1 MGQTTTYALAYRA
14 TGACLPPAARFA
26 APLVTLRFAPLV
38 AVLSLALSR
47 LVAAEPSILPQLT
60 AKSTRITDQE
70 SIFSGE
76 ARLAHKDVV
85 LYADEVVYRNQDRVA
100 IARGNVIF
108 IRGAQRLVSEEIT
121 YHLDDQTFSVGRFRA
136 GQGTLFASGAH
147 ADGTQKNLAVNDAAV
162 TYGEPDPLSPTIR
175 ARTFR
180 YTEAENPADS
190 VARVE
195 GARLGVGSTNI
206 LPLPTFSETPQD
218 PAIAGLEA
226 RAGFSG
232 NLGGELSLGATT
244 SITPAVRLG
253 GDLGLFTKRGALLG
267 PIGNYDTRGAEGL
280 GAKGR
285 FRTGFIQDQG
295 DPGTDIRGDAIR
307 NERGYVEWQH
317 QQAIAPGLDLAGQVY
332 YWSDSYVTRD
342 FRSDD
347 FTRLQTPDTWFEATK
362 AGDNFVVSLF
372 TRVRVNDYALVQE
385 RLPELRFDG
394 LPVEIGAGIYHRINA
409 GVAILKED
417 DPLTD
422 ITTRS
427 QRADLYYGAYRPFS
441 PREWFSITPLVGGR
455 VTHYQRTN
463 PGASEGQYTRALG
476 EAGFDAKLFETSA
489 TWDYKNQRW
498 AIDGLRHIVT
508 PTVAYRLSPAADI
521 GRGAIPRIDD
531 DPFNTYLRPLGLA
544 DRRDTDRLP
553 ALNTFRLGLANTLQT
568 RDQTHGSRDLARLD
582 LAVDQYAGAETAATD
597 NHRRDR
603 TDVHA
608 FAALQPARWLRFDLY
623 ERQTVQTGTMQELN
637 TGLTLKDANVWSLR
651 VGTHYLADPVSIREI
666 QEYTAAYGLR
676 LSEIYSILARVR
688 FDSRA
693 GDFTEQALT
702 LSQRLSR
709 FWTLNYQFT
718 AYDGPRR
725 EEDFGFAIS
734 IESAGF

>member
-1 MGQTTTYALAYRA
+1 M
-14 TGACLPPAARFA
+14 
-26 APLVTLRFAPLV
+26 TLRFAPLV
-38 AVLSLALSR
+38 AVLSLAFSR
-47 LVAAEPSILPQLT
+47 LVAAEPAVLPQLT
-60 AKSTRITDQE
+60 AKSTRITESE

-85 LYADEVVYRNQDRVA
+85 LYADEVVYRNQDQIA
-100 IARGNVIF
+100 IARGNVTF
-108 IRGAQRLVSEEIT
+108 IRGAQRLVTDEIT
-121 YHLDDQTFSVGRFRA
+121 YNLEDQTFTVGRFRA
-136 GQGTLFASGAH
+136 GQGDLYASGAR
-147 ADGTQKNLAVNDAAV
+147 AEGTPKNLVVNDAAV
-162 TYGEPDPLSPTIR
+162 TYGEPDALSPTIR
-175 ARTFR
+175 AAKFS
-180 YTEAENPADS
+180 YTEAENPDDS
-190 VARVE
+190 AARVE
-195 GARLGVGSTNI
+195 GARLGVGATDI
-206 LPLPTFSETPQD
+206 LPLPTLTETPRN
-218 PAIAGLEA
+218 PAIAGVEA
-226 RAGFSG
+226 RAGYSG

-244 SITPAVRLG
+244 AVTPTLRLG

-267 PIGNYDTRGAEGL
+267 PIGDYDSVGADGL

-295 DPGTDIRGDAIR
+295 DPDLDIRGDAIR
-307 NERGYVEWQH
+307 SERGYVDWQH
-317 QQAIAPGLDLAGQVY
+317 RQTLAPGLDLAGQVY

-347 FTRLQTPDTWFEATK
+347 FTHLQTPDTWFEATK

-417 DPLTD
+417 DPVTD
-422 ITTRS
+422 VTTRS

-441 PREWFSITPLVGGR
+441 PREWFSVTPLIGGR

-463 PGASEGQYTRALG
+463 PGAQDGQYTRALG
-476 EAGFDAKLFETSA
+476 EVGFDAKLFETSA

-498 AIDGLRHIVT
+498 AIEGLRHIVT
-508 PTVAYRLSPAADI
+508 PTVAYRVSPTADI
-521 GRGAIPRIDD
+521 GRGSIPRIDD

-544 DRRDTDRLP
+544 DRRDIDRLP

-568 RDQTHGSRDLARLD
+568 RDKTHGSRDLAKLD
-582 LAVDQYAGAETAATD
+582 FALDQHADPEAAATD
-597 NHRRDR
+597 GQRRDR
-603 TDVHA
+603 TDVHT
-608 FAALQPARWLRFDLY
+608 FAALNPARWLRFDLY
-623 ERQTVQTGTMQELN
+623 ERQTVQTGTMQELT
-637 TGLTLKDANVWSLR
+637 TGLTLRDADVWTLR
-651 VGTHYLADPVSIREI
+651 VGTHYLADALSAREI

-688 FDSRA
+688 FDSRT
-693 GDFTEQALT
+693 GDLTEQALT

-725 EEDFGFAIS
+725 EDDFGFAIS
-734 IESAGF
+734 IESEGF

>member
-1 MGQTTTYALAYRA
+1 
-14 TGACLPPAARFA
+14 
-26 APLVTLRFAPLV
+26 VTLRFAPLV
-38 AVLSLALSR
+38 AVLSLAFTR
-47 LVAAEPSILPQLT
+47 LVAAEPVVLPQLT
-60 AKSTRITDQE
+60 AKSTRITEGE

-85 LYADEVVYRNQDRVA
+85 LYADEVVYRNQDRIA

-108 IRGAQRLVSEEIT
+108 IRGAQRLVTEEIT
-121 YHLDDQTFSVGRFRA
+121 YHLDDQTFKVGRFRV
-136 GQGTLFASGAH
+136 GQGNLYASGSQAE
-147 ADGTQKNLAVNDAAV
+147 GTPKNLAVNAAAV

-175 ARTFR
+175 AATFR

-190 VARVE
+190 VAHVE
-195 GARLGVGSTNI
+195 GARLGLGATDI
-206 LPLPTFSETPQD
+206 LPLPTFSETPQN

-244 SITPAVRLG
+244 AVTPNLRLG

-267 PIGNYDTRGAEGL
+267 PIGDYNNASADGL
-280 GAKGR
+280 GTKGR

-295 DPGTDIRGDAIR
+295 DLGLDIRGDAIR
-307 NERGYVEWQH
+307 AERGYIEWQH
-317 QQAIAPGLDLAGQVY
+317 QQSLAPGLDLAGQVY

-342 FRSDD
+342 FRAND

-372 TRVRVNDYALVQE
+372 SRVRVNDYALVQE

-417 DPLTD
+417 DPVTD
-422 ITTRS
+422 VTTRS

-463 PGASEGQYTRALG
+463 PGAQDGQYTRALG

-498 AIDGLRHIVT
+498 AIDGLRHIAT
-508 PTVAYRLSPAADI
+508 PTVAYRLSPTADI
-521 GRGAIPRIDD
+521 GRGSIPRIDD

-553 ALNTFRLGLANTLQT
+553 ALNTFRLGLANILQT
-568 RDQTHGSRDLARLD
+568 RDQTYGSRDLARVD
-582 LAVDQYAGAETAATD
+582 LALDQYADAEAAATD
-597 NHRRDR
+597 NQRRDR
-603 TDVHA
+603 TDVHT
-608 FAALQPARWLRFDLY
+608 FAALHPARWLRFDLY

-637 TGLTLKDANVWSLR
+637 TGLTLQDANIWSFR
-651 VGTHYLADPVSIREI
+651 VGTHYLADPISAREI
-666 QEYTAAYGLR
+666 QEYTATYGLR

-688 FDSRA
+688 FDART
-693 GDFTEQALT
+693 GNFTEQALT

-709 FWTLNYQFT
+709 FWTLNYQVT

-725 EEDFGFAIS
+725 EDNFGFAIS
-734 IESAGF
+734 IESEGF